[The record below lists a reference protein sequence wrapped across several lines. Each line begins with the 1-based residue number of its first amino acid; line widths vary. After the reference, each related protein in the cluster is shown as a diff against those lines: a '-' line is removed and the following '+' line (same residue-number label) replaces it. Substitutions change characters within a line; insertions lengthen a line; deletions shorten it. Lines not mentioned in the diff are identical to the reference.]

1 MRKVNFLF
9 AFIATELKEL
19 ALCPDS
25 HTFGNCSS
33 FHCYENET
41 VLYFPIGWFNRLLR
55 KLNSFHKMG
64 S

>member
-1 MRKVNFLF
+1 MRKLNFLF

-41 VLYFPIGWFNRLLR
+41 VLYFPIVWFNRLL
-55 KLNSFHKMG
+55 
-64 S
+64 